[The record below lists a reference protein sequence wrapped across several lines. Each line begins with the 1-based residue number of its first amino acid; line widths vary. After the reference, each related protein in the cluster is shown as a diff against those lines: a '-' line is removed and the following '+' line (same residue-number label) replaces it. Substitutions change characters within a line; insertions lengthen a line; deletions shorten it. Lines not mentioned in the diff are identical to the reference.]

1 MATAGRW
8 LHVALASGRF
18 IARLDPVADSTPTRL
33 RLDSALVSDST
44 PTPTRLRL
52 DSDSIPTPTRDSDPD
67 PTQGPTRLR
76 FRFEL
81 VSDSTPTPT
90 SIRLRPDSAPDST
103 PTRLRLRLL
112 RRDGGGGDPDEDDHD
127 GVGRH
132 PLRRLGFRRPRL
144 ANPFLL
150 SLNPTLLLPSAPAFR
165 VRFGSSQ
172 LRLSNSPWRAS
183 LALRP
188 RAGVRHGLAAA
199 RRRRSGR
206 PAAWSAPRSFAPSS
220 RCPGP
225 GRRDPRRSAPEA
237 GQEGGGGGRGGSS
250 LPAAAERRCGRGG
263 SRPPAAAECR
273 CCARRCQG
281 PEQQRPT
288 QACPSARHQRRCKT
302 RRRQSQGRHY
312 SSARGPDER
321 PQRQAREEEGLL
333 HPCCSFSFLAP
344 LSPSCPEG

>member
-1 MATAGRW
+1 MAVGCPSPSPSPTQSPTRLERVPVLSSSHGGGGWPLLYPSYLVSDSTPTPSRLRLDSDLAAATVMATAGRW

-18 IARLDPVADSTPTRL
+18 IARLDPVADSTPIRL

-150 SLNPTLLLPSAPAFR
+150 SLNPTLLLPSAPAVR

-206 PAAWSAPRSFAPSS
+206 PAAW
-220 RCPGP
+220 
-225 GRRDPRRSAPEA
+225 
-237 GQEGGGGGRGGSS
+237 
-250 LPAAAERRCGRGG
+250 
-263 SRPPAAAECR
+263 
-273 CCARRCQG
+273 
-281 PEQQRPT
+281 
-288 QACPSARHQRRCKT
+288 
-302 RRRQSQGRHY
+302 
-312 SSARGPDER
+312 
-321 PQRQAREEEGLL
+321 
-333 HPCCSFSFLAP
+333 
-344 LSPSCPEG
+344 